1 MPISKHLLF
10 CLCVCVVVKH
20 VCVYMTDLS
29 EEMGGNAWININLDS
44 AARASYENRHKQAGG
59 RFAAPDVQ
67 AGPDG
72 WRNPDDPRR
81 NEQHP
86 KMAYGEYVPQ
96 STRLVD
102 KKGSITH
109 QTPIA
114 GDLTVCVRAS
124 MASARNPMRFGLR
137 TSIEEDDEEVY
148 QQEKIDHHMGQM
160 EVAIMHMQD
169 EMAII
174 LGEADFMKDKDSK
187 YHQDAEMMS
196 EATIWWP
203 VVQVAVLLLTGFTW
217 AAHMGNFF
225 RRKHLI

>member
-1 MPISKHLLF
+1 MCIDSKYFPTNMCGLQ
-10 CLCVCVVVKH
+10 
-20 VCVYMTDLS
+20 
-29 EEMGGNAWININLDS
+29 N
-44 AARASYENRHKQAGG
+44 
-59 RFAAPDVQ
+59 
-67 AGPDG
+67 
-72 WRNPDDPRR
+72 
-81 NEQHP
+81 
-86 KMAYGEYVPQ
+86 
-96 STRLVD
+96 
-102 KKGSITH
+102 KK
-109 QTPIA
+109 
-114 GDLTVCVRAS
+114 
-124 MASARNPMRFGLR
+124 MRFGLR